1 MASFL
6 LKKYGFGAD
15 VIPRLLVLLQLRMA
29 KLCLTQVLIWSI
41 WRGSRGNLWKVLL
54 WKGMGMISHTHYIG
68 LRDFPKGYVGTSK
81 YPKDW
86 SWFNQCST
94 TYTND
99 YIVSDILI
107 SEPAV
112 GWLAVD
118 LPCHGALNDVWV
130 LLRVSNGTGNDR
142 KMLSTPLW
150 VGQHFL
156 LFVLRLVEW
165 KHEQCSKPSL
175 LVHSMKS
182 WLLQRYLHSIQ
193 NWMGPN
199 PNGPPKGPLR
209 SSYYCRYSGFFRGPF
224 RNGPLGI
231 SWIHSRS
238 CFIYIPKG
246 SMGLVYL
253 PTFTIKINQM

>member
-118 LPCHGALNDVWV
+118 LPCHGAPNDVWV

-165 KHEQCSKPSL
+165 KHEQCSKVQNPPYLYIPWNHGYFQGTFIPSK
-175 LVHSMKS
+175 VE
-182 WLLQRYLHSIQ
+182 WDRI
-193 NWMGPN
+193 PTD
-199 PNGPPKGPLR
+199 PLR
-209 SSYYCRYSGFFRGPF
+209 VRCDRAIRYSGFFRGPPS
-224 RNGPLGI
+224 GS
-231 SWIHSRS
+231 SWDFLDS
-238 CFIYIPKG
+238 
-246 SMGLVYL
+246 
-253 PTFTIKINQM
+253 